1 MSCHPYAIQVM
12 NLFIC
17 LFLTC
22 VHILK
27 LINIIVSLPRFSS
40 FVDVLDFC
48 LVDISYPVDNF
59 DLFICSGYFVIVL
72 N

>member
-1 MSCHPYAIQVM
+1 MSHVHSCDSFSFMYVMSSICHP
-12 NLFIC
+12 
-17 LFLTC
+17 C

-27 LINIIVSLPRFSS
+27 LINIIVSLPRFSC
-40 FVDVLDFC
+40 FRLFC